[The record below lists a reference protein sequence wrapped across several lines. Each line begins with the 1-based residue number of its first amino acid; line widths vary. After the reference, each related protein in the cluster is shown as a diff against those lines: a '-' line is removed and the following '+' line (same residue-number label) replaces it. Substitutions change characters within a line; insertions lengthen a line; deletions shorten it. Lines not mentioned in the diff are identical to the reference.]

1 MHLPGSLDMFYR
13 SLDSFYF
20 HPAKFM
26 LIYNHLRKS
35 ALTPDDLGVGAVCF
49 LAVYHENSEAKRKER
64 RICFKSNIFEKNIK
78 QENWYRK
85 PWMMSA

>member
-26 LIYNHLRKS
+26 LVYNHLRKS
-35 ALTPDDLGVGAVCF
+35 ALTLDDLGVGAVCF
-49 LAVYHENSEAKRKER
+49 MVVYHENSEVKER
-64 RICFKSNIFEKNIK
+64 QEEHASNPTHSKRI
-78 QENWYRK
+78 
-85 PWMMSA
+85 

>member
-1 MHLPGSLDMFYR
+1 MHLSGSLDMFYR

-26 LIYNHLRKS
+26 LVYNHLRKS

-49 LAVYHENSEAKRKER
+49 MVVYHENSEAKERKEEHASNPTHSK
-64 RICFKSNIFEKNIK
+64 RI
-78 QENWYRK
+78 
-85 PWMMSA
+85 

>member
-20 HPAKFM
+20 YPAKFM

-35 ALTPDDLGVGAVCF
+35 ALTLDDLGVGAVCF
-49 LAVYHENSEAKRKER
+49 MVVYHENSEVKERKEEHASNPTHSK
-64 RICFKSNIFEKNIK
+64 RI
-78 QENWYRK
+78 
-85 PWMMSA
+85 